1 MKNNFLLIATFFI
14 IQFSY
19 SQFVPRVVLK
29 GKIVAES
36 LSIDNVTVFN
46 ISSNKGAI
54 SDHLGYFTLYARPS
68 DTLVFSSVVFKSKKL
83 ILAEIDFKVEVV
95 YVKLEEFINE
105 LDEVVVTPKTLT
117 GDLVKDVKNIKVTD
131 MNPVFNSAQIT
142 DLQFE
147 KDASSTPK
155 NPGIYDG
162 TITYGMDF
170 VKIGKMIGK
179 IFVKDKPK
187 EMVFTSSKNFQEAV
201 KDKFTYNFF
210 TETLELNK
218 DEIGLFLAY
227 CDSDP
232 KVKELLAVNREIDLI
247 DFLISKSKEYKNLP
261 KD

>member
-19 SQFVPRVVLK
+19 GQFVPRVVLK

-54 SDHLGYFTLYARPS
+54 SDHLGYFALYARPS

-117 GDLVKDVKNIKVTD
+117 GDLVKDVKNMKVTD
-131 MNPVFNSAQIT
+131 MNPAFDSGQIT

-187 EMVFTSSKNFQEAV
+187 ETVFTSSKNFQEAV